1 MTCILNAGMH
11 CIPICRFLFMV
22 AFYLDYSQNSFPGA
36 HAE

>member
-1 MTCILNAGMH
+1 MTFILNAEMH
-11 CIPICRFLFMV
+11 CTPIGKFLFMV